1 VAENALAG
9 VAWCRADVNAVIGHA
24 TGGLALARRYRLG
37 QLEPALLVC
46 EAAGSA
52 LRGDTAAV
60 EQLLAQARALGQQP
74 METIAALTQARATC
88 AYALDHLATA
98 ARHLDAAAELARAD
112 TTTAVAP
119 MLALHP
125 LVRTV
130 AGAEASPVEAEMRSW
145 NNGASRMF
153 GGMLAAAEAVRAGR
167 RGSPS
172 AATTLNTALGNLHVA
187 PFLQAVVARLA
198 AAAAMADRWGDPAGY
213 LETARATFARLG
225 LPAPAAGCDAA
236 LRRLGARGSELTP
249 REEEVLALVT
259 QGLANR
265 AIAERLFLSA
275 RTVEKHMERLLTKT
289 GQANRTQLATYGR
302 RRASDT

>member
-172 AATTLNTALGNLHVA
+172 AATTLNTALGTSTSHRSCRPWSRDWLPRRPWRTAGATRPDTWKRRGRPSLGSACRRPLLDATRRCAGSAHG
-187 PFLQAVVARLA
+187 A
-198 AAAAMADRWGDPAGY
+198 ASSLPERRKCWRW
-213 LETARATFARLG
+213 
-225 LPAPAAGCDAA
+225 
-236 LRRLGARGSELTP
+236 
-249 REEEVLALVT
+249 
-259 QGLANR
+259 
-265 AIAERLFLSA
+265 
-275 RTVEKHMERLLTKT
+275 
-289 GQANRTQLATYGR
+289 
-302 RRASDT
+302 